1 MARKSK
7 RNAPARLPVVQETL
21 VPGGK
26 ILTRKDGAERFVSSS
41 SSAGGPQITYTK
53 VKRGNGK
60 VQGKVI

>member
-7 RNAPARLPVVQETL
+7 RDTPARLPVVQETL

-41 SSAGGPQITYTK
+41 SSAGMPQITYTK
-53 VKRGNGK
+53 VKRSNGK
-60 VQGKVI
+60 IQGKVI